1 MQKGARAWLQLAAM
15 TLTHTLTHVDR
26 MQISSIYFYFR
37 FSVLS
42 MGRNFSKGHERFR
55 QFINVSFL
63 C

>member
-15 TLTHTLTHVDR
+15 TLTHVGR

-55 QFINVSFL
+55 QFTNVSFL